1 MFYGG
6 CRPFFPEEEVC
17 GAQRRHSLRM
27 VHHARLAHIVLR
39 EASFVSLSVLGAILF
54 LNHQIL
60 YMTGEKPSSLSWL
73 AYAAS
78 TAVIYGFV
86 RGIFFVGG
94 MRVPH
99 VAEDPSVCPECGQPL
114 ADGTPLAPQ
123 PAGMRSPHAAHA
135 ARPTPTAFRVR
146 LAQPIV
152 SSTPSVPIPDDFV
165 NQSLDMLLRRLTDN
179 PPAPTF
185 ASPAPPPHDSSAG
198 PTKPGEDP

>member
-1 MFYGG
+1 MASLTSEHGLRNTTRTACHVLWGMPPHSPRGG
-6 CRPFFPEEEVC
+6 GSVARSAAS
-17 GAQRRHSLRM
+17 GSAK

-135 ARPTPTAFRVR
+135 ARPTPTAFRGR

-152 SSTPSVPIPDDFV
+152 SSTPSVP
-165 NQSLDMLLRRLTDN
+165 T
-179 PPAPTF
+179 
-185 ASPAPPPHDSSAG
+185 
-198 PTKPGEDP
+198 